1 MGIIAARALA
11 RAVRAVVPSSSPL
24 YSRLPFREAGEDGPL
39 LAQDPSH
46 GESYEL
52 EEKAVKPGQRAA
64 RVLPFRRIWT
74 KNVLCTLLAQAF
86 FDFQMG
92 YEPGRVVI

>member
-1 MGIIAARALA
+1 MLTCKGKPGPGTYALRLFA
-11 RAVRAVVPSSSPL
+11 KGVRTVVGTSSPL
-24 YSRLPFREAGEDGPL
+24 YSRLPFRDYDEDGPL
-39 LAQDPSH
+39 LGSNMDHS
-46 GESYEL
+46 ESYEL
-52 EEKAVKPGQRAA
+52 EEKAKPMRIK

-92 YEPGRVVI
+92 